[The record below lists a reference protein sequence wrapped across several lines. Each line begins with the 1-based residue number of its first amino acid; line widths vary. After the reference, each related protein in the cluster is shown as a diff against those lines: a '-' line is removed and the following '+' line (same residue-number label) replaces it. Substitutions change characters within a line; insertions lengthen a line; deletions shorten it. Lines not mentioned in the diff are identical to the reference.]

1 MNPPLN
7 RMRENT
13 RIPVSNYF
21 LTDQPLHS
29 QREPQA
35 HRRLRI
41 F

>member
-1 MNPPLN
+1 MNSLLN
-7 RMRENT
+7 RMRENI
-13 RIPVSNYF
+13 RIPVSNDS

-35 HRRLRI
+35 HRCLRI